1 AADLNLNDRHRPAPL
16 TLGAGLTDADD
27 RDETSAPCCQ
37 RLGPNIGI
45 GLATGVAALGMADDR
60 MAATGI
66 LQHLGAD
73 TAGEGALRL
82 GMTVLSAQRNI
93 AAGERLADHGE

>member
-1 AADLNLNDRHRPAPL
+1 
-16 TLGAGLTDADD
+16 
-27 RDETSAPCCQ
+27 
-37 RLGPNIGI
+37 
-45 GLATGVAALGMADDR
+45 MADDR

-82 GMTVLSAQRNI
+82 GMAILSAQRNI
-93 AAGERLADHGE
+93 AAGERLADRGEQCRRRADQELAAMRLPGPRQRHSRASARAVGAQPVHLPVAGDKPFSLSHF

>member
-1 AADLNLNDRHRPAPL
+1 
-16 TLGAGLTDADD
+16 
-27 RDETSAPCCQ
+27 
-37 RLGPNIGI
+37 
-45 GLATGVAALGMADDR
+45 MADDR

-93 AAGERLADHGE
+93 AAGERLADHGEQCRRGADQELATMRLPGVRHDIPRQGDSVGAQPVHLPVAGDKPFSLSHF